1 MQHDN
6 RCGGRVWQ
14 GCVMLHMQTSPGSC
28 EASLIKLAMFA
39 AVHSTQLFHRAASH
53 CWSLTGAAWWEEGS
67 GSGWLALLGSAAMF
81 DDEWLGKE
89 DNTAVLDFLLGE
101 C

>member
-1 MQHDN
+1 
-6 RCGGRVWQ
+6 V
-14 GCVMLHMQTSPGSC
+14 LHHTAC
-28 EASLIKLAMFA
+28 HHNA
-39 AVHSTQLFHRAASH
+39 RH
-53 CWSLTGAAWWEEGS
+53 CLLCAGAAWWEEGGSS
-67 GSGWLALLGSAAMF
+67 GRLALLGSAAMF